1 MPYKIIMN
9 TLKLVFTIIVAVLGC
24 IAYGESYKYSE
35 NTELSGAEPN
45 VLIEADFIDGVPV
58 IDPDSVAAD
67 KHWRATV
74 SGGVL
79 SVYRTYGTVF
89 SIR

>member
-24 IAYGESYKYSE
+24 IAYGETYKYSE
-35 NTELSGAEPN
+35 NTELSGVEPN

-58 IDPDSVAAD
+58 IDADSEAAQ
-67 KHWRATV
+67 KRWRVSV
-74 SGGVL
+74 SGGTM
-79 SVYRTYGTVF
+79 SISRTYGTVF
-89 SIR
+89 FIR

>member
-1 MPYKIIMN
+1 VK
-9 TLKLVFTIIVAVLGC
+9 KLTVNGNVTFA
-24 IAYGESYKYSE
+24 E
-35 NTELSGAEPN
+35 NSKLDIDELVSSGALASWSEPN
-45 VLIEADFIDGVPV
+45 VLVEADSIEGVPM
-58 IDPDSVAAD
+58 IDPDSVAAG